1 VVRRLKLLSAK
12 GAGRVAINAA
22 LLEEISRL
30 TALLKCKPEEE
41 FALSRAL
48 RVPEKIGTSK
58 GVLVKE
64 ERLVRRMR
72 RVALVTRPTPDKMI
86 PDTRRKLNVE
96 YRIPNKEKL
105 GDDRDSEGAA
115 DVRNPGVVCQARSNR
130 ARTTQT
136 RGHNEEEIR
145 SQGSYRAAA
154 DQLVRPEK
162 NRLTI
167 TWYEEGERLKH
178 VRDGSLGWGLQA
190 VPVGMR

>member
-1 VVRRLKLLSAK
+1 MVHRLKLLSAK

-64 ERLVRRMR
+64 ERLVRRTR
-72 RVALVTRPTPDKMI
+72 RVALVTRPMPDKTI
-86 PDTRRKLNVE
+86 PDTRCKLNVE
-96 YRIPNKEKL
+96 HPIPNKEKL

-115 DVRNPGVVCQARSNR
+115 DVRNPGVVLPGQKQPCAN
-130 ARTTQT
+130 
-136 RGHNEEEIR
+136 
-145 SQGSYRAAA
+145 
-154 DQLVRPEK
+154 
-162 NRLTI
+162 
-167 TWYEEGERLKH
+167 H
-178 VRDGSLGWGLQA
+178 VDAGAQ
-190 VPVGMR
+190 